1 MANSRTRTVYRKV
14 DVEYTNFTRGTYSV
28 YLKRFTS
35 LLVVT
40 AVFYFKNILNYSKMA
55 TVTPLFPF

>member
-14 DVEYTNFTRGTYSV
+14 DVEYTNFTRCTYSV

-40 AVFYFKNILNYSKMA
+40 AVFYFKNILNSKMA